1 MNPSQEG
8 FFFQINIC
16 KFDLLKYFEIMMYI
30 TRRERFNAAHRLF
43 REEWDDDRNMEVF
56 GKCSNPNWHGHNY
69 TLFVTVKG
77 EVSAENGFVVNLKDL
92 SSIIRSR
99 VIDKVDHKNLNV
111 EVDFIRDKLIST
123 ENVAAAIWN
132 ELEVPVRSIG
142 AELHCIKLVETE
154 NNYVEYYGN

>member
-1 MNPSQEG
+1 
-8 FFFQINIC
+8 
-16 KFDLLKYFEIMMYI
+16 MMYI